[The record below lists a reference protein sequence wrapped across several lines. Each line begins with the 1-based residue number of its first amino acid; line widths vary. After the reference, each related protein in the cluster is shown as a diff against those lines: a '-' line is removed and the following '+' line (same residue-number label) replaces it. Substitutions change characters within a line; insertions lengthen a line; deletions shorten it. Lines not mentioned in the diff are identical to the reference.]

1 LSALTIRCIM
11 HPRTVGFDVKNVEMT
26 DKLPHVLET
35 LLNSMRLRYNYDLP
49 DIFKKCLLSFVQKYV
64 TKLLD
69 LHDIMQNDSCDD
81 LIQHVN
87 GLILLKRCDMLD
99 RTVLE
104 TSTFTNGDHTITQ
117 IFEFLIS
124 KRIEELT
131 CRDLNAR
138 MIEYLRALM
147 EFQFS
152 LLSLTIEM
160 PVIIPDDVRSMI
172 DTLVKLMSND
182 VPVISVDCTTITHG
196 EYFMNTFRSVIFK
209 YMLAHVSAI
218 TDVFDNMSRDNPSFL
233 LKWIEDLLLFLKQ
246 HKRELQAHDTIIDA
260 ILQQFTYLKNAVF
273 NVDSR
278 KERLINIYSIAVHL
292 KSNPME
298 VTQNHE
304 FYRWIQEQL
313 MDDNDLEYKIK
324 ILKNFFICLTDM
336 RQTDHKYLQMNLR
349 TLRRSLCSNLS
360 ETSVNAM
367 KVIDC
372 FETLLVLLSTTRSM
386 IMLKYV
392 IYFAAGVGNR
402 LFDDKLEEHL
412 RGYYYRASLEHVL
425 ESLQQTYHMFMKVN
439 ITEMERL
446 DILHGFLLPAFKF
459 CDAIAIERFFEKN
472 IEDLHDEIT
481 KLDITDFDDAIKQKI
496 VSKIGCFQLIAI
508 LFARVDKNKIDAN
521 GSLSQLNKILI
532 NRERYRNMYASTEN
546 IRSLR
551 IMQPECQ
558 ELARLLHCSAYNCL
572 LAIISLKE
580 EERFYNLAFRN
591 AKNGF
596 FNWENIIDCNTQ
608 YMLGQTFKEYP
619 KTREITVNIRS
630 AEVDKHEQRMHRYA
644 YVHSYDLSACTLSE
658 DINAYDLNKCVV
670 LPSDFCRPSTTNS
683 TDSDPLRTHDTTSIT
698 LTNNDFNEHEC
709 MPYICVLLRHIRKTF
724 RLSDKEPEWLMF
736 FFKYMQYDNRQNIQL
751 FMLKI
756 ISNTADEVFKPYARF
771 ALTKIIKVVAN
782 YLERYDLNYIITDV
796 LEILMDWN
804 DVIVS
809 NNEESKAAAQRLFEK
824 FINKVFIKG
833 SDGNNRVYNYN
844 LSLIRTMVEKWR
856 NCLRVSNDFLNQ
868 QMISAPSSAV
878 YLILVLFDNDM
889 MEEIV
894 AIDDIIN
901 FLLKSL
907 KANLRTPNTE
917 VPLQCCECLGL
928 YLRSLDNGRH
938 DETERDNKKH
948 EVKDGIFDI
957 LGSASLSINVQSMQ
971 IKCIAALCRTYSEV
985 AVDYINVIISAM
997 AKGVK
1002 KSYCLEIFTLAM
1014 PRLDANEVVSKLH
1027 HMKLQEILTN
1037 RIPSCEKLALRI
1049 VRDIVAIL
1057 LPKDLFPYMS
1067 RVIPY
1072 VKDNITEHRELVY
1085 DIFMR
1090 LHKRYSAN
1098 ITVDDDAIM
1107 QNLLSISMRNLLT
1120 GVLDPS
1126 HELQDRILKFWTEE
1140 RSLNTE
1146 RSKDRLVALLDMP
1159 QITEE
1164 DSFAPFVAL
1173 LMLQLTTKS
1182 IDYTRKMFDAP
1193 LQDSSTFE
1201 EYRIAVSWRRRNLN
1215 CVTPMFVD
1223 SLASQMSYNTFSQS
1237 VDNDLRGTYMT
1248 PTFSYPRISHG
1259 VRLRATQDLQFE
1271 PTLFDNNDDPTTS
1284 YDTGLDRTIIASSS
1298 RQSLQTPTRH
1308 ERFTRIL
1315 ASKSDV
1321 TNRIR
1326 DAQIRKNVQQE
1337 ERIKQENI
1345 RQRSSVKLYR

>member
-1 LSALTIRCIM
+1 M
-11 HPRTVGFDVKNVEMT
+11 HPRTVGFDVKNIEMT

-35 LLNSMRLRYNYDLP
+35 LLNSMRLRYNYALP
-49 DIFKKCLLSFVQKYV
+49 DIFKKCLLSFVRKYV

-104 TSTFTNGDHTITQ
+104 TSTFINGDHTVTQ
-117 IFEFLIS
+117 IFEFLVS
-124 KRIEELT
+124 KRIEELA

-138 MIEYLRALM
+138 MIEYLRVVM

-172 DTLVKLMSND
+172 DTLVKFMSND
-182 VPVISVDCTTITHG
+182 APVISVDCTTITHG

-246 HKRELQAHDTIIDA
+246 HKRELQTHDAIVDA
-260 ILQQFTYLKNAVF
+260 ILQQFTYLKNTVF
-273 NVDSR
+273 NVGSR

-292 KSNPME
+292 KSNPTE

-304 FYRWIQEQL
+304 FYRWIREQL

-324 ILKNFFICLTDM
+324 ILKNFFICLTNM
-336 RQTDHKYLQMNLR
+336 RDYEYLQKNLR

-386 IMLKYV
+386 IMLKCV
-392 IYFAAGVGNR
+392 IYYAAGIGNR

-425 ESLQQTYHMFMKVN
+425 ESLQQTYHMFMEVN

-459 CDAIAIERFFEKN
+459 CDATAIERFFEKN
-472 IEDLHDEIT
+472 IEDLHKIIN
-481 KLDITDFDDAIKQKI
+481 LQITDFDDAIKQNI
-496 VSKIGCFQLIAI
+496 VSKIGYFQLIAI

-521 GSLSQLNKILI
+521 GSITLSQLNKILI
-532 NRERYRNMYASTEN
+532 NREHYRNMYNSAEN
-546 IRSLR
+546 IRSLK

-558 ELARLLHCSAYNCL
+558 ELARLLHCSAYNCS

-580 EERFYNLAFRN
+580 EERFYKLAFRDMDP
-591 AKNGF
+591 KNGF
-596 FNWENIIDCNTQ
+596 FNWENIIDCNIQ
-608 YMLGQTFKEYP
+608 YTLGQTFKEYP

-630 AEVDKHEQRMHRYA
+630 AEIDKHEQRMHRYA

-658 DINAYDLNKCVV
+658 DINAYDLNKCIV
-670 LPSDFCRPSTTNS
+670 LPSDFRHPSTTNS
-683 TDSDPLRTHDTTSIT
+683 INSDPLRTHDATSIT

-724 RLSDKEPEWLMF
+724 RLSDKEPEWLML
-736 FFKYMQYDNRQNIQL
+736 FFKYMQYNNRQNIRL

-771 ALTKIIKVVAN
+771 ALTKIINVVVD
-782 YLERYDLNYIITDV
+782 YLESYDLNYIITDV
-796 LEILMDWN
+796 LEILMDWH
-804 DVIVS
+804 DVIVP
-809 NNEESKAAAQRLFEK
+809 NNEESKAEAQRLFEK

-833 SDGNNRVYNYN
+833 SDNKRVYNYN
-844 LSLIRTMVEKWR
+844 LSLIKTMVEKWR

-868 QMISAPSSAV
+868 QMISAPSSTV

-894 AIDDIIN
+894 AIDIIN

-907 KANLRTPNTE
+907 KANLCTPITE

-948 EVKDGIFDI
+948 ELKEGIFDI
-957 LGSASLSINVQSMQ
+957 LGSVSLSINISIKM
-971 IKCIAALCRTYSEV
+971 KCIAVLCRTYPEI
-985 AVDYINVIISAM
+985 AVDYIDVIIRAM
-997 AKGVK
+997 MKSSLER
-1002 KSYCLEIFTLAM
+1002 SYCLEIFALAM
-1014 PRLDANEVVSKLH
+1014 PRLDAKEVVSNLH
-1027 HMKLQEILTN
+1027 RMKLQEILTN
-1037 RIPSCEKLALRI
+1037 RVPSCEKLALQI
-1049 VRDIVAIL
+1049 VRDMVTIV
-1057 LPKDLFPYMS
+1057 LPKDLFPYMT

-1107 QNLLSISMRNLLT
+1107 QNLLSISVRNLLT

-1140 RSLNTE
+1140 KSLNTE

-1164 DSFAPFVAL
+1164 DAFAPFVAL

-1201 EYRIAVSWRRRNLN
+1201 EYRIAVSWRRRNLS

-1237 VDNDLRGTYMT
+1237 VDNDLRSTYMAS
-1248 PTFSYPRISHG
+1248 TFSYPRISHLPL
-1259 VRLRATQDLQFE
+1259 RLRATQDLQFE
-1271 PTLFDNNDDPTTS
+1271 PTLVDNNDDATTS
-1284 YDTGLDRTIIASSS
+1284 HDTGFDRTIIASSS
-1298 RQSLQTPTRH
+1298 RQSLQMPTGH